1 MLFTSISRNGS
12 PCTMRKHKDPWTS
25 SWRNTLYSNN
35 VARFIHGDPRL
46 VELPMRNNM
55 GLNWWNK
62 LRKGWNSEYLK
73 PTPEMYGH
81 VINVHLL
88 KPFWVLKKLVFGGY
102 IPPVSHSYGWKM
114 LKNYGN
120 WTMETNL
127 GIPNKAYPESSF
139 ARITLFERSSYQT
152 NLCHTTKQKSDHCFF
167 RTTTNPWFVRHTVGK
182 PSVLDVFDA
191 CQTCFEVG
199 VSQSQ
204 QGRVPCLNSCA
215 PT

>member
-1 MLFTSISRNGS
+1 MAEYSLFKQRCQVHSWRSTVGGAAHPEQYGTQFLKQTQKRMEYDGIKNIWSQH
-12 PCTMRKHKDPWTS
+12 PKCTDMSSMFIFSNHFE
-25 SWRNTLYSNN
+25 SWRN
-35 VARFIHGDPRL
+35 
-46 VELPMRNNM
+46 
-55 GLNWWNK
+55 WC
-62 LRKGWNSEYLK
+62 
-73 PTPEMYGH
+73 
-81 VINVHLL
+81 
-88 KPFWVLKKLVFGGY
+88 FGGY
-102 IPPVSHSYGWKM
+102 IPPVSRSYGWKM

-127 GIPNKAYPESSF
+127 GIRNKAYPESSF